1 MVEGSGSSV
10 TRIVTRIEVAGSR
23 APKERMLP
31 AKPLPRGSVCLR
43 HRPRRQTG
51 SRSGNPTR
59 FGFAGKKKASEPK
72 PKIIKPNHPKSIRY
86 TSTMVRTK
94 KHFRPPSSSSSSS
107 SEEEEDDDEINH
119 QVPTGRGK
127 QLGNFGRGKQLN
139 MASQQGRGK
148 QLRA

>member
-1 MVEGSGSSV
+1 
-10 TRIVTRIEVAGSR
+10 VAGSSR
-23 APKERMLP
+23 QKVQASRQKLFLP
-31 AKPLPRGSVCLR
+31 DARQARGLA
-43 HRPRRQTG
+43 TLL
-51 SRSGNPTR
+51 TR
-59 FGFAGKKKASEPK
+59 FGFAGKKQASPTQTSKAK
-72 PKIIKPNHPKSIRY
+72 GTKIQNQYNP
-86 TSTMVRTK
+86 TMVRTK

>member
-59 FGFAGKKKASEPK
+59 FGFEGKKKSKRAQTQNNKTKSSKINTTPRPWSVPRSTSAHHPPPLPPLAK
-72 PKIIKPNHPKSIRY
+72 KKRTMTRSIIK
-86 TSTMVRTK
+86 
-94 KHFRPPSSSSSSS
+94 FPP
-107 SEEEEDDDEINH
+107 
-119 QVPTGRGK
+119 VG
-127 QLGNFGRGKQLN
+127 GNSWGISVGGN
-139 MASQQGRGK
+139 S
-148 QLRA
+148 

>member
-1 MVEGSGSSV
+1 VFASV
-10 TRIVTRIEVAGSR
+10 TDPEARQARGLATLR
-23 APKERMLP
+23 ALDLQ
-31 AKPLPRGSVCLR
+31 A
-43 HRPRRQTG
+43 
-51 SRSGNPTR
+51 
-59 FGFAGKKKASEPK
+59 KKKASEPK